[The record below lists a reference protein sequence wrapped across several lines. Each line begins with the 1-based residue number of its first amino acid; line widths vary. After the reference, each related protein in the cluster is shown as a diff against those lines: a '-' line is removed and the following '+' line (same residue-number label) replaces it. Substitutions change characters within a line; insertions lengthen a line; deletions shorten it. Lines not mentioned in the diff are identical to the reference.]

1 MSAAYPSAA
10 RSHLLLTLLL
20 LAYIL
25 SFIDR
30 YILAILVGPIRAE
43 FEISDFQFSILH
55 GWAFTMF
62 YIVLGL
68 PIAWLADRYN
78 RRNIVSAGVFLWS
91 LMTAACGLANQ
102 FVTLFLA
109 RIGVGVGEA
118 ALSPAAYSLLSDSYP
133 PKQLRWATAIYAAG
147 ITLGSGT
154 AFMVGGW
161 VYEQLLAVAPLSLPQ
176 LGWEFKAWQLTFIAV
191 GLPGLVIAALLLC
204 MAEPPRR
211 HSTANV
217 DAVGS
222 GAVQTSWAE
231 VKQHLSRF
239 RSAYMGLIGGLSMM
253 SVMGYGTLTWY
264 PEFLFRTYGMGK
276 AEAGAWL
283 GSFFIIAGTAGTFS
297 GPWFAGLLQRKGQV
311 DANMR
316 LVLWVALILIV
327 PSVAAPLMPNQTL
340 ALLLLAPI
348 IFIFY
353 THFGVAMAGLQLIT
367 PNGMR
372 AQVSALL
379 LFMTNLFGLALGGSF
394 IAFFTDFV
402 FQGDQ
407 YLYRSLAVS
416 ALLIYPLAALLI
428 ARGLPQY
435 RLALKSVIGEQ
446 DH

>member
-1 MSAAYPSAA
+1 MSAAYPSPA
-10 RSHLLLTLLL
+10 RSHLLLALLL

-55 GWAFTMF
+55 GWAFTLF

-91 LMTAACGLANQ
+91 LMTAACGFANQ
-102 FVTLFLA
+102 FITLFLA

-118 ALSPAAYSLLSDSYP
+118 ALSPAAYSLLSDAYP
-133 PKQLRWATAIYAAG
+133 PGRLRWATSIYAAG

-161 VYEQLLAVAPLSLPQ
+161 VYEQLLLVAPLSVPQ
-176 LGWEFKAWQLTFIAV
+176 MGWEFKAWQLTFIAV
-191 GLPGLVIAALLLC
+191 GLPGVLIALLLLC
-204 MAEPPRR
+204 LAEPPRR
-211 HSTANV
+211 QNMSANTSPKQ
-217 DAVGS
+217 ATTE
-222 GAVQTSWAE
+222 TSWAD
-231 VKQHLSRF
+231 VKRHLSRY
-239 RSAYMGLIGGLSMM
+239 RSAYTGLIGGLSMM
-253 SVMGYGTLTWY
+253 SIMGYGTLTWY

-297 GPWFAGLLQRKGQV
+297 GPWFAGLLQRKGWN

-327 PSVAAPLMPNQTL
+327 PSIAAPMMPNPTL

-353 THFGVAMAGLQLIT
+353 THFGVAMAALQLIT

-372 AQVSALL
+372 AQISALL

-402 FQGDQ
+402 FRGDQ

-435 RLALKSVIGEQ
+435 REALSTVLG
-446 DH
+446 DGD

>member
-1 MSAAYPSAA
+1 MSSAYPSSLRA
-10 RSHLLLTLLL
+10 HLLLILLL

-91 LMTAACGLANQ
+91 LMTAACGFANQ
-102 FVTLFLA
+102 FFTLFLA

-118 ALSPAAYSLLSDSYP
+118 ALSPAAYSMLSDAYP
-133 PKQLRWATAIYAAG
+133 PTRLRWATSIYAAG

-161 VYEQLLAVAPLSLPQ
+161 VYEQFLLIAPLSLPS
-176 LGWEFKAWQLTFIAV
+176 LGWEFKAWQLTFVAV
-191 GLPGLVIAALLLC
+191 GLPGILIALLLLC
-204 MAEPPRR
+204 MAEPKRQQSIAGR
-211 HSTANV
+211 
-217 DAVGS
+217 DAS
-222 GAVQTSWAE
+222 KRASSQTTWAE
-231 VKQHLSRF
+231 VKRHLSKY
-239 RSAYMGLIGGLSMM
+239 RSAYTGLIGGLSMM
-253 SVMGYGTLTWY
+253 SIMGYGTLTWY
-264 PEFLFRTYGMGK
+264 PEFLFRTYGLGK

-297 GPWFAGLLQRKGQV
+297 GPWFAGLLQARGWS

-316 LVLWVALILIV
+316 LVCWVALILIV
-327 PSVAAPLMPNQTL
+327 PSVAAPMMPSHTL
-340 ALLLLAPI
+340 ALALLAPI

-353 THFGVAMAGLQLIT
+353 THFGVAMAALQLIT

-402 FQGDQ
+402 FRGDQ

-435 RLALKSVIGEQ
+435 RQALRAVVG
-446 DH
+446 DRD

>member
-10 RSHLLLTLLL
+10 RANLLLILLL

-43 FEISDFQFSILH
+43 FDISDFQFSILH

-91 LMTAACGLANQ
+91 LMTAACGFANQ
-102 FVTLFLA
+102 FITLFLA

-118 ALSPAAYSLLSDSYP
+118 ALSPAAYSMLSDAYP
-133 PKQLRWATAIYAAG
+133 PGRLRWATSIYAAG

-161 VYEQLLAVAPLSLPQ
+161 VYEQLLLVAPLSLPS

-191 GLPGLVIAALLLC
+191 GLPGIVIALLLLC
-204 MAEPPRR
+204 MAEPKRR
-211 HSTANV
+211 QSAQRS
-217 DAVGS
+217 DAAMADG
-222 GAVQTSWAE
+222 GQTRWAE
-231 VKQHLSRF
+231 VKAHLRQY
-239 RSAYMGLIGGLSMM
+239 RSAYTGLIGGLSMM
-253 SVMGYGTLTWY
+253 SIMGYGTLTWY

-297 GPWFAGLLQRKGQV
+297 GPWFAGLLQRRGWT

-327 PSVAAPLMPNQTL
+327 PSVAAPLMPGPTL
-340 ALLLLAPI
+340 ALVLLAPI

-353 THFGVAMAGLQLIT
+353 THFGVAMAALQLIT

-402 FQGDQ
+402 FRADQ

-435 RLALKSVIGEQ
+435 RDALRAVVGEV
-446 DH
+446 D